1 MNVASSFRLDNSKS
15 YKSITHLWRENGA
28 ATTILVGDSATLI
41 GWVPIYTDH
50 SQLPSQSC
58 LREQWER
65 GDASIPLLLST
76 GNNRPNNQLDGP
88 GELLRFLNSKDFR
101 AVISID
107 QPTLSVN
114 ADGDPVELTFL
125 ALAHVGFTSVRPEHF
140 VSKLDWFLFYSGGT
154 SHSCGDVLD
163 NAGKITIRSYISL
176 KLGFLGRVVGRRM
189 TGHWPPWAN
198 LMIEYEFERGNTR
211 DARVTFCGSAVPSQ
225 HGYLAWRVVSDY
237 RMERDMTHAGYDGF
251 VKAGS
256 CTDALALR
264 HSEWSSLK
272 SLTLTDD

>member
-1 MNVASSFRLDNSKS
+1 MSVASFRLNNKKS
-15 YKSITHLWRENGA
+15 YKSITHLWPQNGVA
-28 ATTILVGDSATLI
+28 SSILVGDSATLI
-41 GWVPIYTDH
+41 GWVPFHTDPLD
-50 SQLPSQSC
+50 LPSNSC

-65 GDASIPLLLST
+65 GDTSIPLLLST
-76 GNNRPNNQLDGP
+76 GNNRPNDQLDGP

-125 ALAHVGFTSVRPEHF
+125 ALAHVGFTSVRLEHF
-140 VSKLDWFLFYSGGT
+140 ASKLDSLLFFSGGT
-154 SHSCGDVLD
+154 SRSNGDVLH
-163 NAGKITIRSYISL
+163 NAGRITIRSFISL
-176 KLGFLGRVVGRRM
+176 KLGFLGRAVGKYM

-225 HGYLAWRVVSDY
+225 QRYLAWKVVSDY
-237 RMERDMTHAGYDGF
+237 RMERDMTQAAYDGF

-256 CTDALALR
+256 CSDALALR
-264 HSEWSSLK
+264 HPQWSRLK
-272 SLTLTDD
+272 YLKLTDD